1 MTEHPELLLI
11 ELHDA
16 ERRAGASDERL
27 ALIRARLARH
37 LDIAKEAE

>member
-16 ERRAGASDERL
+16 EKRAGASDERL
-27 ALIRARLARH
+27 ALIRARLTRH
-37 LDIAKEAE
+37 IDRAKEVE

>member
-1 MTEHPELLLI
+1 MTEHPELLLV

-16 ERRAGASDERL
+16 EKRAGASDERL